1 MKLGIT
7 GAAVLAFGFAIMYIL
22 NQSQSIAAGIR
33 VIFNILKPFL
43 YGALIAYILAPMCNR
58 MDDRFLKWC
67 PNATEK
73 QKKGMKFLSIA
84 IAIICAVTL
93 VVLLI
98 LLILPQVWD
107 STIKIIRIL
116 PARLA
121 YCNRMIDQVLQD
133 QPQLQAYFNHF
144 SSQIESGLND
154 ILSANSSMMQTIQ
167 GIIGNLTVQLIEV
180 LSVFKNMFL
189 GFLIAVYLL
198 ASRKLFGAQAKLL
211 LYGIFPNKWAQIIE
225 EEVHYTDKMFNGFFV
240 GKIIDSAIIG
250 VICFAGTTLLGFES
264 AAFISVV
271 IGVTNIIPFF
281 GPFIGAI
288 PCALLLLLDNPWQAL
303 YFLIFIVILQQVD
316 GNIIGPKILGN
327 TTGVSSFWVLFSI
340 LLFGGLW
347 GLVGMVIAVPLFGV
361 LYDIIRKL
369 TNRGLQKN
377 HKEDMREEY
386 DNSFHKPEPLISSF
400 QKWKEK
406 ENEYDERRTETTAK
420 SRAALSSG
428 RFTQQRIYRE
438 KTWKTGQPGRTYSF

>member
-1 MKLGIT
+1 MKQNENTKYVKLGIT

-33 VIFNILKPFL
+33 GIFNILKPFL

-58 MDDRFLKWC
+58 MDARFLKWF

-84 IAIICAVTL
+84 IAIICAVTV

-116 PARLA
+116 PSRLA

-144 SSQIESGLND
+144 ASQIESGLND
-154 ILSANSSMMQTIQ
+154 ILNANSSMMQTIQ
-167 GIIGNLTVQLIEV
+167 GILNNITVQLIEV

-240 GKIIDSAIIG
+240 GKIIDSAI
-250 VICFAGTTLLGFES
+250 
-264 AAFISVV
+264 

-386 DNSFHKPEPLISSF
+386 DNSFHQPEPP
-400 QKWKEK
+400 KEK
-406 ENEYDERRTETTAK
+406 SSELKLSKEKLLEAK
-420 SRAALSSG
+420 VQLLKKKK
-428 RFTQQRIYRE
+428 QQ
-438 KTWKTGQPGRTYSF
+438 KH

>member
-1 MKLGIT
+1 MKQNENTKYVKLGIT

-22 NQSQSIAAGIR
+22 NQSKNIAAGIQL
-33 VIFNILKPFL
+33 VFNILKPFL
-43 YGALIAYILAPMCNR
+43 YGALIAYLLAPICNR
-58 MDDRFLKWC
+58 MDERFLKWF
-67 PNATEK
+67 PKATEK
-73 QKKGMKFLSIA
+73 QKKGLKFLSIA
-84 IAIICAVTL
+84 IAVICAVTI

-107 STIKIIRIL
+107 STVKIIKIL

-121 YCNRMIDQVLQD
+121 YCNRMIDQLLKD
-133 QPQLQAYFNHF
+133 QPELQTYFNHF
-144 SSQIESGLND
+144 SSQVENGLND
-154 ILSANSSMMQTIQ
+154 VLKANSSMMTTIQ
-167 GIIGNLTVQLIEV
+167 GIVNNITVQLIEV

-211 LYGIFPNKWAQIIE
+211 LYGIFPNKWAKIIE

-250 VICFAGTTLLGFES
+250 LICFAGTTLLGFES

-288 PCALLLLLDNPWQAL
+288 PCALLLLL
-303 YFLIFIVILQQVD
+303 V
-316 GNIIGPKILGN
+316 
-327 TTGVSSFWVLFSI
+327 
-340 LLFGGLW
+340 FGGLW

-361 LYDIIRKL
+361 IYDIIRKL
-369 TNRGLQKN
+369 TARGLKRN
-377 HKEDMREEY
+377 RHEEMMQEY
-386 DNSFHKPEPLISSF
+386 NEKFHEEPE
-400 QKWKEK
+400 E
-406 ENEYDERRTETTAK
+406 TETTQKDTFSKKINAK
-420 SRAALSSG
+420 
-428 RFTQQRIYRE
+428 INEYID
-438 KTWKTGQPGRTYSF
+438 KNVNNK

>member
-1 MKLGIT
+1 MKHNENTKYVKLGIT
-7 GAAVLAFGFAIMYIL
+7 GAAVLAFGFAILYIL
-22 NQSQSIAAGIR
+22 NQSKNIAEGIR
-33 VIFNILKPFL
+33 IIFNILKPFF
-43 YGALIAYILAPMCNR
+43 YGALIAYILAPMCNK
-58 MDDRFLKWC
+58 MDARFLKWF
-67 PNATEK
+67 PNASEK
-73 QKKGMKFLSIA
+73 QQKKLKFLSIA
-84 IAIICAVTL
+84 IAIVCAVTV

-98 LLILPQVWD
+98 ILILPQVWD
-107 STIKIIRIL
+107 STIRLIRIL

-121 YCNRMIDQVLQD
+121 YCNRLIDKVLQD
-133 QPQLQAYFNHF
+133 QPELQSYFNHF
-144 SSQIESGLND
+144 SSQIESSLND

-167 GIIGNLTVQLIEV
+167 GIINNITVQLIEV

-211 LYGIFPNKWAQIIE
+211 LYGVFPNKWAELIE
-225 EEVHYTDKMFNGFFV
+225 EEVRYTDKMFNGFFV

-250 VICFAGTTLLGFES
+250 LICFAGTTILGFES

-288 PCALLLLLDNPWQAL
+288 PCALLLLLGTHPWDAL
-303 YFLIFIVILQQVD
+303 YFLIFIVILQQID

-347 GLVGMVIAVPLFGV
+347 GIVGMVIAVPLFGV
-361 LYDIIRKL
+361 IYDIIRKL
-369 TNRGLQKN
+369 VNRGLRRNQQ
-377 HKEDMREEY
+377 EEMRTEY
-386 DNSFHKPEPLISSF
+386 DRDFHKPQEKKQLKPR
-400 QKWKEK
+400 KEIK
-406 ENEYDERRTETTAK
+406 DIKLLKDIKNK
-420 SRAALSSG
+420 K
-428 RFTQQRIYRE
+428 I
-438 KTWKTGQPGRTYSF
+438 

>member
-1 MKLGIT
+1 MKHNENTKYVKLGIT
-7 GAAVLAFGFAIMYIL
+7 GAAVLAFGFATAYIL
-22 NQSQSIAAGIR
+22 NQSANIATGVR
-33 VIFNILKPFL
+33 EVFNILKPFL

-58 MDDRFLKWC
+58 MDERFLKWF

-84 IAIICAVTL
+84 IAVVFAVTV

-98 LLILPQVWD
+98 ILILPQVWD
-107 STIKIIRIL
+107 STVRLIRIL
-116 PARLA
+116 PARLSYA
-121 YCNRMIDQVLQD
+121 NRMIDQLLND
-133 QPQLQAYFNHF
+133 QPELQYYFNHF

-167 GIIGNLTVQLIEV
+167 GIINNITVQLIEV

-211 LYGIFPNKWAQIIE
+211 LYGVFPNKWAKIIE
-225 EEVHYTDKMFNGFFV
+225 EEVRYTDKMFNGFFV

-250 VICFAGTTLLGFES
+250 LICFAGTTLLGFES

-288 PCALLLLLDNPWQAL
+288 PCALLLLLGTHPWDAL
-303 YFLIFIVILQQVD
+303 YFLIFIVILQQID

-347 GLVGMVIAVPLFGV
+347 GIVGMVIAVPLFGV
-361 LYDIIRKL
+361 IYDIVRKL
-369 TNRGLQKN
+369 TARGLERNQREDILQEYNEEFHEK
-377 HKEDMREEY
+377 KEETKKK
-386 DNSFHKPEPLISSF
+386 SKPSVSDKINK
-400 QKWKEK
+400 QI
-406 ENEYDERRTETTAK
+406 NEYINK
-420 SRAALSSG
+420 NVNN
-428 RFTQQRIYRE
+428 
-438 KTWKTGQPGRTYSF
+438 K

>member
-1 MKLGIT
+1 M
-7 GAAVLAFGFAIMYIL
+7 
-22 NQSQSIAAGIR
+22 
-33 VIFNILKPFL
+33 IFNILKPFL

-386 DNSFHKPEPLISSF
+386 DNSFHKPEPP
-400 QKWKEK
+400 KEK
-406 ENEYDERRTETTAK
+406 SSEPK
-420 SRAALSSG
+420 LS
-428 RFTQQRIYRE
+428 RE
-438 KTWKTGQPGRTYSF
+438 KLLEAKVQLLKKKKQQKH

>member
-1 MKLGIT
+1 MKHNENTKYVKLGIT
-7 GAAVLAFGFAIMYIL
+7 GAAVLAFGFAILYIL
-22 NQSQSIAAGIR
+22 NQSKNIAEGIR
-33 VIFNILKPFL
+33 IIFNILKPFF
-43 YGALIAYILAPMCNR
+43 YGALIAYILAPMCNK
-58 MDDRFLKWC
+58 MDARFLKWF
-67 PNATEK
+67 PNASEK
-73 QKKGMKFLSIA
+73 QQKKLKFLSIA
-84 IAIICAVTL
+84 IAIVCAVTV

-98 LLILPQVWD
+98 ILILPQVWD
-107 STIKIIRIL
+107 STIRLIRIL

-121 YCNRMIDQVLQD
+121 YCNRLIDKVLQD
-133 QPQLQAYFNHF
+133 QPELQSYFNHF
-144 SSQIESGLND
+144 SSQIESSLND

-167 GIIGNLTVQLIEV
+167 GIINNITVQLIEV

-211 LYGIFPNKWAQIIE
+211 LYGVFPNKWAELIE
-225 EEVHYTDKMFNGFFV
+225 EEVRYTDKMFNGFFV

-250 VICFAGTTLLGFES
+250 LICFAGTTILGFES

-288 PCALLLLLDNPWQAL
+288 PCALLLLLGTHPWDSL
-303 YFLIFIVILQQVD
+303 YFLIFIVILQQID

-347 GLVGMVIAVPLFGV
+347 GIVGMVIAVPLFGV
-361 LYDIIRKL
+361 IYDIIRKL
-369 TNRGLQKN
+369 VNRGLRRNQQ
-377 HKEDMREEY
+377 EEMRTEY
-386 DNSFHKPEPLISSF
+386 DRDFHKP
-400 QKWKEK
+400 QEK
-406 ENEYDERRTETTAK
+406 KQLK
-420 SRAALSSG
+420 SRKEIKDIKLLKD
-428 RFTQQRIYRE
+428 I
-438 KTWKTGQPGRTYSF
+438 KNKKI

>member
-1 MKLGIT
+1 MKHNENTKYVKLGIT
-7 GAAVLAFGFAIMYIL
+7 GAAVLAFGFAILYIL
-22 NQSQSIAAGIR
+22 NQSKNIAEGIR
-33 VIFNILKPFL
+33 IIFNILKPFF
-43 YGALIAYILAPMCNR
+43 YGALIAYILAPMCNK
-58 MDDRFLKWC
+58 MDARFLKWF
-67 PNATEK
+67 PNASEK
-73 QKKGMKFLSIA
+73 QQKKLKFLSIA
-84 IAIICAVTL
+84 IAIVCAVTV

-98 LLILPQVWD
+98 ILILPQVWD
-107 STIKIIRIL
+107 STIRLIRIL

-121 YCNRMIDQVLQD
+121 YCNRLIDKILQD
-133 QPQLQAYFNHF
+133 QPELQSYFNHF
-144 SSQIESGLND
+144 SSQIESSLND

-167 GIIGNLTVQLIEV
+167 GIINNITVQLIEV

-211 LYGIFPNKWAQIIE
+211 LYGVFPNKWAELIE
-225 EEVHYTDKMFNGFFV
+225 EEVRYTDKMFNGFFV

-250 VICFAGTTLLGFES
+250 LICFAGTTILGFES

-288 PCALLLLLDNPWQAL
+288 PCALLLLLGTHPWDAL
-303 YFLIFIVILQQVD
+303 YFLIFIVILQQID

-347 GLVGMVIAVPLFGV
+347 GIVGMVIAVPLFGV
-361 LYDIIRKL
+361 IYDIIRKL
-369 TNRGLQKN
+369 VNRGLRRNQQ
-377 HKEDMREEY
+377 EEMRTEY
-386 DNSFHKPEPLISSF
+386 DRDFHKPQEKKQLKPR
-400 QKWKEK
+400 KEIK
-406 ENEYDERRTETTAK
+406 DIKLLKNITNK
-420 SRAALSSG
+420 K
-428 RFTQQRIYRE
+428 I
-438 KTWKTGQPGRTYSF
+438 

>member
-1 MKLGIT
+1 MKHNENTKYVKLGIT
-7 GAAVLAFGFAIMYIL
+7 GAAVLAFGFAILYIL
-22 NQSQSIAAGIR
+22 NQSKNIAEGIR
-33 VIFNILKPFL
+33 IIFNILKPFF
-43 YGALIAYILAPMCNR
+43 YGALIAYILAPMCNK
-58 MDDRFLKWC
+58 MDARFLKWF
-67 PNATEK
+67 PNASEK
-73 QKKGMKFLSIA
+73 QQKKLKFLSIA
-84 IAIICAVTL
+84 IAIVCAVTV

-98 LLILPQVWD
+98 ILILPQVWD
-107 STIKIIRIL
+107 STIRLIRIL

-121 YCNRMIDQVLQD
+121 YCNRLIDKVLQD
-133 QPQLQAYFNHF
+133 QPELQSYFNHF
-144 SSQIESGLND
+144 SSQIESSLND

-167 GIIGNLTVQLIEV
+167 GIINNITVQLIEV

-211 LYGIFPNKWAQIIE
+211 LYGVFPNKWAELIE
-225 EEVHYTDKMFNGFFV
+225 EEVRYTDKMFNGVFV

-250 VICFAGTTLLGFES
+250 LICFAGTTILGFES

-288 PCALLLLLDNPWQAL
+288 PCALLLLLGTHPWDAL
-303 YFLIFIVILQQVD
+303 YFLIFIVILQQID

-347 GLVGMVIAVPLFGV
+347 GIVGMVIAVPLFGV
-361 LYDIIRKL
+361 IYDIIRKL
-369 TNRGLQKN
+369 VNRGLRRNQQ
-377 HKEDMREEY
+377 EEMRTEY
-386 DNSFHKPEPLISSF
+386 DRDFHKPQEKKQLKPR
-400 QKWKEK
+400 KEIK
-406 ENEYDERRTETTAK
+406 DIKLLKNITNK
-420 SRAALSSG
+420 K
-428 RFTQQRIYRE
+428 I
-438 KTWKTGQPGRTYSF
+438 

>member
-1 MKLGIT
+1 
-7 GAAVLAFGFAIMYIL
+7 
-22 NQSQSIAAGIR
+22 
-33 VIFNILKPFL
+33 
-43 YGALIAYILAPMCNR
+43 
-58 MDDRFLKWC
+58 
-67 PNATEK
+67 
-73 QKKGMKFLSIA
+73 
-84 IAIICAVTL
+84 
-93 VVLLI
+93 
-98 LLILPQVWD
+98 
-107 STIKIIRIL
+107 
-116 PARLA
+116 
-121 YCNRMIDQVLQD
+121 
-133 QPQLQAYFNHF
+133 
-144 SSQIESGLND
+144 
-154 ILSANSSMMQTIQ
+154 MMTTIQ
-167 GIIGNLTVQLIEV
+167 GIVNNITVQLIEV

-211 LYGIFPNKWAQIIE
+211 LYGIFPNKWAKIIE

-250 VICFAGTTLLGFES
+250 LICFAGTTLLGFES

-288 PCALLLLLDNPWQAL
+288 PCALLLLLGSNPWDAL

-361 LYDIIRKL
+361 IYDIIRKL
-369 TNRGLQKN
+369 TARGLKRN
-377 HKEDMREEY
+377 RHEEMMQEY
-386 DNSFHKPEPLISSF
+386 NEKFHEEPE
-400 QKWKEK
+400 E
-406 ENEYDERRTETTAK
+406 TETTQKDTFSKKINAK
-420 SRAALSSG
+420 
-428 RFTQQRIYRE
+428 INEYID
-438 KTWKTGQPGRTYSF
+438 KNVNNK

>member
-1 MKLGIT
+1 
-7 GAAVLAFGFAIMYIL
+7 
-22 NQSQSIAAGIR
+22 
-33 VIFNILKPFL
+33 
-43 YGALIAYILAPMCNR
+43 
-58 MDDRFLKWC
+58 
-67 PNATEK
+67 
-73 QKKGMKFLSIA
+73 
-84 IAIICAVTL
+84 
-93 VVLLI
+93 
-98 LLILPQVWD
+98 
-107 STIKIIRIL
+107 
-116 PARLA
+116 
-121 YCNRMIDQVLQD
+121 MIDQLLKD
-133 QPQLQAYFNHF
+133 QPELQTYFNHF
-144 SSQIESGLND
+144 SSQVENGLND
-154 ILSANSSMMQTIQ
+154 VLKANSSMMTTIQ
-167 GIIGNLTVQLIEV
+167 GIVNNITVQLIEV

-211 LYGIFPNKWAQIIE
+211 LYGIFPNKWAKIIE

-250 VICFAGTTLLGFES
+250 LICFAGTTLLGFES

-288 PCALLLLLDNPWQAL
+288 PCALLLLLGSNPWDAL

-361 LYDIIRKL
+361 IYDIIRKL
-369 TNRGLQKN
+369 TARGLKRNRHEEMMQEYNEKF
-377 HKEDMREEY
+377 HEEPKE
-386 DNSFHKPEPLISSF
+386 
-400 QKWKEK
+400 
-406 ENEYDERRTETTAK
+406 TETTQKDTFSKKINAK
-420 SRAALSSG
+420 
-428 RFTQQRIYRE
+428 INEYID
-438 KTWKTGQPGRTYSF
+438 KNVNNK

>member
-386 DNSFHKPEPLISSF
+386 DNSFHKPEPP
-400 QKWKEK
+400 KEK
-406 ENEYDERRTETTAK
+406 SSEPK
-420 SRAALSSG
+420 LS
-428 RFTQQRIYRE
+428 RE
-438 KTWKTGQPGRTYSF
+438 KLLEAKVQLLKKKKQQKQQKH

>member
-1 MKLGIT
+1 
-7 GAAVLAFGFAIMYIL
+7 
-22 NQSQSIAAGIR
+22 
-33 VIFNILKPFL
+33 
-43 YGALIAYILAPMCNR
+43 
-58 MDDRFLKWC
+58 
-67 PNATEK
+67 
-73 QKKGMKFLSIA
+73 
-84 IAIICAVTL
+84 
-93 VVLLI
+93 
-98 LLILPQVWD
+98 
-107 STIKIIRIL
+107 
-116 PARLA
+116 
-121 YCNRMIDQVLQD
+121 MIDQLLKD
-133 QPQLQAYFNHF
+133 QPELQTYFNHF
-144 SSQIESGLND
+144 SSQVENGLND
-154 ILSANSSMMQTIQ
+154 VLKANSSMMTTIQ
-167 GIIGNLTVQLIEV
+167 GIVNNITVQLIEV

-211 LYGIFPNKWAQIIE
+211 LYGIFSNKWAKIIE

-250 VICFAGTTLLGFES
+250 LICFAGTTLLGFES

-288 PCALLLLLDNPWQAL
+288 PCALLLLLGSNPWDAL

-361 LYDIIRKL
+361 IYDIIRKL
-369 TNRGLQKN
+369 TARGLKRN
-377 HKEDMREEY
+377 RHEEMMQEH
-386 DNSFHKPEPLISSF
+386 NEKFHEEPE
-400 QKWKEK
+400 E
-406 ENEYDERRTETTAK
+406 TETTQKDTFSKKINAK
-420 SRAALSSG
+420 
-428 RFTQQRIYRE
+428 INEYID
-438 KTWKTGQPGRTYSF
+438 KNVNNK

>member
-1 MKLGIT
+1 MKHNENTKYVKLGIT
-7 GAAVLAFGFAIMYIL
+7 GAAVLAFGFAILYIL
-22 NQSQSIAAGIR
+22 NQSKNIAEGIR
-33 VIFNILKPFL
+33 IIFNILKPFF
-43 YGALIAYILAPMCNR
+43 YGALIAYILAPMCNK
-58 MDDRFLKWC
+58 MDARFLKWF
-67 PNATEK
+67 PNASEK
-73 QKKGMKFLSIA
+73 QQKKLKFLSIA
-84 IAIICAVTL
+84 IAIVCAVTV

-98 LLILPQVWD
+98 ILILPQVWD
-107 STIKIIRIL
+107 STIRLIRIL

-121 YCNRMIDQVLQD
+121 YCNRLIDKVLQD
-133 QPQLQAYFNHF
+133 QPELQSYFNHF
-144 SSQIESGLND
+144 SSQIESSLND

-167 GIIGNLTVQLIEV
+167 GIINNITVQLIEV

-211 LYGIFPNKWAQIIE
+211 LYGVFPNKWAELIE
-225 EEVHYTDKMFNGFFV
+225 EEVRYTDKMFNGFFV

-250 VICFAGTTLLGFES
+250 LICFAGTTILGFES

-288 PCALLLLLDNPWQAL
+288 PCALLLLLGTHPWDSL
-303 YFLIFIVILQQVD
+303 YFLIFIVILQQID

-347 GLVGMVIAVPLFGV
+347 GIVGMVIAVPLFGV
-361 LYDIIRKL
+361 IYDIIRKL
-369 TNRGLQKN
+369 VNRGLRRNQQ
-377 HKEDMREEY
+377 EEMRTEY
-386 DNSFHKPEPLISSF
+386 DRDFHKP
-400 QKWKEK
+400 QEK
-406 ENEYDERRTETTAK
+406 KQPK
-420 SRAALSSG
+420 SRKEIKDIKLLKD
-428 RFTQQRIYRE
+428 I
-438 KTWKTGQPGRTYSF
+438 KNKKI

>member
-1 MKLGIT
+1 MKHNENTKYVKLGIT
-7 GAAVLAFGFAIMYIL
+7 GAAVLAFGFAILYIL
-22 NQSQSIAAGIR
+22 NQSKNIAEGIR
-33 VIFNILKPFL
+33 IIFNILKPFF
-43 YGALIAYILAPMCNR
+43 YGALIAYILAPMCNK
-58 MDDRFLKWC
+58 MDARFLKWF
-67 PNATEK
+67 PNASEK
-73 QKKGMKFLSIA
+73 QQKKLKFLSIA
-84 IAIICAVTL
+84 IAIICAVTA

-98 LLILPQVWD
+98 ILILPQVWD
-107 STIKIIRIL
+107 STIRLIRIL

-121 YCNRMIDQVLQD
+121 YCNRLIDKILQD
-133 QPQLQAYFNHF
+133 QPELQSYFNHF
-144 SSQIESGLND
+144 SSQIESSLND

-167 GIIGNLTVQLIEV
+167 GIVNNITVQLIEV

-211 LYGIFPNKWAQIIE
+211 LYGVFPNKWAELIE
-225 EEVHYTDKMFNGFFV
+225 EEVRYTDKMFNGFFV

-250 VICFAGTTLLGFES
+250 LICFAGTTILGFES

-288 PCALLLLLDNPWQAL
+288 PCALLLLLGTHPWDAL
-303 YFLIFIVILQQVD
+303 YFLIFIVILQQID

-347 GLVGMVIAVPLFGV
+347 GIVGMVIAVPLFGV
-361 LYDIIRKL
+361 IYDIIRKL
-369 TNRGLQKN
+369 VNRGLRRNQQ
-377 HKEDMREEY
+377 EEMRTEY
-386 DNSFHKPEPLISSF
+386 DRDFHKPQEKKKLKPR
-400 QKWKEK
+400 KEIK
-406 ENEYDERRTETTAK
+406 DIKLLKNIK
-420 SRAALSSG
+420 NKK
-428 RFTQQRIYRE
+428 I
-438 KTWKTGQPGRTYSF
+438 

>member
-1 MKLGIT
+1 
-7 GAAVLAFGFAIMYIL
+7 
-22 NQSQSIAAGIR
+22 
-33 VIFNILKPFL
+33 
-43 YGALIAYILAPMCNR
+43 
-58 MDDRFLKWC
+58 
-67 PNATEK
+67 
-73 QKKGMKFLSIA
+73 
-84 IAIICAVTL
+84 
-93 VVLLI
+93 
-98 LLILPQVWD
+98 
-107 STIKIIRIL
+107 
-116 PARLA
+116 
-121 YCNRMIDQVLQD
+121 MIDQVLQD

-386 DNSFHKPEPLISSF
+386 DNSFHKPEPL
-400 QKWKEK
+400 KEK
-406 ENEYDERRTETTAK
+406 SSEPK
-420 SRAALSSG
+420 LS
-428 RFTQQRIYRE
+428 RE
-438 KTWKTGQPGRTYSF
+438 KLLEAKVQLLKKKKQQKHCSK

>member
-1 MKLGIT
+1 MKHNENTKYVKLGIT
-7 GAAVLAFGFAIMYIL
+7 GAAVLAFGFAILYIL
-22 NQSQSIAAGIR
+22 NQSKNIAEGIQM
-33 VIFNILKPFL
+33 IFNILKPFF

-58 MDDRFLKWC
+58 MDARFLKWF
-67 PNATEK
+67 PNASERQ
-73 QKKGMKFLSIA
+73 QKKLKFLSIA
-84 IAIICAVTL
+84 IAIVCAVTV

-98 LLILPQVWD
+98 ILILPQVWD
-107 STIKIIRIL
+107 STIRLIRIL

-121 YCNRMIDQVLQD
+121 YCNRLIDKILQD
-133 QPQLQAYFNHF
+133 QPELQSYFNHF
-144 SSQIESGLND
+144 SSQIESSLND

-167 GIIGNLTVQLIEV
+167 GIINNITVQLIEV

-211 LYGIFPNKWAQIIE
+211 LYGVFPNKWAELIE
-225 EEVHYTDKMFNGFFV
+225 EEVRYTDKMFNGFFV

-250 VICFAGTTLLGFES
+250 LICFAGTTILGFES

-288 PCALLLLLDNPWQAL
+288 PCALLLLLGTHPWDAL
-303 YFLIFIVILQQVD
+303 YFLIFIVILQQID

-347 GLVGMVIAVPLFGV
+347 GIVGMVIAVPLFGV
-361 LYDIIRKL
+361 IYDIIRKL
-369 TNRGLQKN
+369 VNRGLRRNQQ
-377 HKEDMREEY
+377 EEMRTEY
-386 DNSFHKPEPLISSF
+386 DRDFHKPQEKKQLKPR
-400 QKWKEK
+400 KEIK
-406 ENEYDERRTETTAK
+406 DIKLLKNITNK
-420 SRAALSSG
+420 K
-428 RFTQQRIYRE
+428 I
-438 KTWKTGQPGRTYSF
+438 